1 MPIQTRAQ
9 IQMLIFFSALTLKLK
24 AQYLNISLVFNG
36 KFIVILIALHH
47 GYFYLFTVL
56 TDTLNL

>member
-1 MPIQTRAQ
+1 M
-9 IQMLIFFSALTLKLK
+9 LKLK

-36 KFIVILIALHH
+36 KFTVILIALHH